1 MEHDLKAFTDKIAV
15 VTGAS
20 KGIGKAIALG
30 LASHGATLYL
40 VGRNLQRLE
49 VVAQSTRAITPVV
62 QTCHLD
68 LTQDDDIL
76 KLAEGL
82 QNDFGHIDILVHS
95 AGIFSQGPLE
105 TAPVTDLDRQYRA
118 NVRAPYVLTQA
129 LLPMLK
135 LRRGQI
141 VFINS
146 TVGLNARANVCQYA
160 ATQHALKAI
169 ADSLRE
175 EVNVDGVRVL
185 SMFPGRTATPRQA
198 AIHEIEGRDYRPEL
212 LMQPEDVVAVV
223 INALGLPRTVEVTNI
238 SIRPL
243 IKSY

>member
-1 MEHDLKAFTDKIAV
+1 MVQAWQIEL
-15 VTGAS
+15 
-20 KGIGKAIALG
+20 
-30 LASHGATLYL
+30 
-40 VGRNLQRLE
+40 
-49 VVAQSTRAITPVV
+49 TR
-62 QTCHLD
+62 
-68 LTQDDDIL
+68 DDDIR

-82 QNDFGHIDILVHS
+82 QKNFGQVDVLVHS
-95 AGIFSQGPLE
+95 AGSFSQGPLE
-105 TAPVTDLDRQYRA
+105 TALVTDLDRQYTT

-141 VFINS
+141 VFITS
-146 TVGLNARANVCQYA
+146 SVGLNARANVCQYA

-185 SMFPGRTATPRQA
+185 SVFPGRTATPRQA
-198 AIHEIEGRDYRPEL
+198 ALHEAEGRAYRPEL

>member
-1 MEHDLKAFTDKIAV
+1 MKAFTDKIAV

-20 KGIGKAIALG
+20 SGIGKAIALG
-30 LASHGATLYL
+30 LASQGATLNL
-40 VGRNLQRLE
+40 VGRNQQRLQA
-49 VVAQSTRAITPVV
+49 VAQSVRAITPVV
-62 QTCHLD
+62 QTCQLE

-76 KLAEGL
+76 KLTEGL
-82 QNDFGHIDILVHS
+82 QKNFGHVDLLVHS

-105 TAPVTDLDRQYRA
+105 TAPVTNLDRQYRA

-175 EVNVDGVRVL
+175 EVNVEGVRVL
-185 SMFPGRTATPRQA
+185 SVFPGRTATPRQA
-198 AIHEIEGRDYRPEL
+198 AIHEIEGRAYRPEL

-223 INALGLPRTVEVTNI
+223 INALALPRTVEVTNI